1 VRVAPGGACG
11 ASAALRGTINLA
23 LSDPDTQ
30 AQDLTLSATSS
41 NQAVV
46 PNGNIT
52 FGGGTDASRTM
63 TVSALKNGTPTLTV
77 TVGDGDQE
85 DSVSVKVMV
94 GTNAI
99 NTLTG
104 GATSDMILAREG
116 NDTVRGLGA
125 SDLLCGGTGNDT
137 LTGGVEAD
145 HFGGGSGTDT
155 ATDFNSSQ
163 GDTKAGIP

>member
-1 VRVAPGGACG
+1 
-11 ASAALRGTINLA
+11 
-23 LSDPDTQ
+23 
-30 AQDLTLSATSS
+30 
-41 NQAVV
+41 
-46 PNGNIT
+46 
-52 FGGGTDASRTM
+52 
-63 TVSALKNGTPTLTV
+63 
-77 TVGDGDQE
+77 
-85 DSVSVKVMV
+85 
-94 GTNAI
+94 
-99 NTLTG
+99 
-104 GATSDMILAREG
+104 MILAREG